1 LIKLLDR
8 YWVAGASIVFLVINL
23 LFLAD
28 NNWFASVAPLVLA
41 VVLMAFI
48 SLDKLC
54 LLVVF
59 ATPLSVNLSEFF
71 YNYRLDVSLPTEPLL
86 AGILLVFVFKM
97 LSEPDV
103 DKRIF
108 KHPISVAI
116 YIYLA
121 WFLLTSLTSTM
132 IEVSLKQFI
141 SRLWFIVGFYFVP
154 AHMFKRENMIVKYL
168 WAYII
173 AFAIV
178 VAITLYKHS
187 LSHFAYETSYRVMQP
202 FYHDHT
208 SYGAVLGIVVPI
220 LFGMRSRLKQFS
232 IMHFVYIAFIGLMLV
247 ATLYSY
253 TRATWASLVAAL
265 GFWLVAKF
273 RIKARV
279 VILGGITFL
288 AILIPLWTQ
297 IIITLESNSETSA
310 TDSFVE
316 KAKSITNIS
325 NDESNLERL
334 NRWSCAYR
342 MFLKKPV
349 FGWGPGTYMFQY
361 APFQL
366 SYERTVISTN
376 ASNQGNAH
384 SEYLSR
390 LAESG
395 FIGMLLFVVIVGMT
409 IYRSLCLF
417 SYSKQKY
424 VSHWALFIFLSM
436 STYYMHGF
444 LNNFL
449 DSDKLTALF
458 WGMTAMIVALD
469 VYHNKK
475 EEPLV

>member
-1 LIKLLDR
+1 MQVLSR
-8 YWVAGASIVFLVINL
+8 YWIAGVSL
-23 LFLAD
+23 LFLSVNLLLLAD
-28 NNWFASVAPLVLA
+28 DNWFATVSPLVLA
-41 VVLMAFI
+41 IVLMAFVSI
-48 SLDKLC
+48 DKLC

-59 ATPLSVNLSEFF
+59 LTPLSVNLSEFI

-86 AGILLVFVFKM
+86 AGILVVFVFKL

-103 DKRIF
+103 DKRVF

-116 YIYLA
+116 YVYLF
-121 WFLLTSLTSTM
+121 WMLLTSLTSTM
-132 IEVSLKQFI
+132 VEVSLKQFI
-141 SRLWFIVGFYFVP
+141 SRAWFIVGFYFVP
-154 AHMFKRENMIVKYL
+154 AHMFKNEKRMVQYL
-168 WAYII
+168 WAYLL
-173 AFAIV
+173 AFSIV
-178 VAITLYKHS
+178 VLITLYKHS

-208 SYGAVLGIVVPI
+208 SYGAVLGLLVPV
-220 LFGMRSRLKQFS
+220 LFGMRSRLTKFS
-232 IMHFVYIAFIGLMLV
+232 FMHFVYFAFIALLLV

-253 TRATWASLVAAL
+253 TRATWASLVAAFGL
-265 GFWLVAKF
+265 WVVAKF
-273 RIKARV
+273 RIKAKV
-279 VILGGITFL
+279 VIVGTVTFL

-297 IIITLESNSETSA
+297 IIIALERNSETSA

-325 NDESNLERL
+325 NDESNLERM

-376 ASNQGNAH
+376 ASNLGNAH

-395 FIGMLLFVVIVGMT
+395 FLGMLIFLIIVSLT

-417 SYSKQKY
+417 SYSKHKH
-424 VSHWALFIFLSM
+424 VAHWAIFIFLSM
-436 STYYMHGF
+436 STYYLHGF

-469 VYHNKK
+469 VYHDNSQLRN
-475 EEPLV
+475 PD